1 MQVGQQVREGDVV
14 AVLEAMKME
23 NDITSPYAGHGEA
36 GSREQGHV
44 GRHER
49 PAGGDRLTSGAWR
62 AQLPGGQI
70 VAVITAAVAAA
81 MDQPVGSSCHPLRI
95 EPAAQGWGQAPAG
108 AGPGGPGA
116 WGGSGWAK
124 AGVIQAHLTW
134 AQSGGRT
141 R

>member
-1 MQVGQQVREGDVV
+1 M
-14 AVLEAMKME
+14 
-23 NDITSPYAGHGEA
+23 
-36 GSREQGHV
+36 
-44 GRHER
+44 
-49 PAGGDRLTSGAWR
+49 SGAWR
-62 AQLPGGQI
+62 AQLPAEI

-81 MDQPVGSSCHPLRI
+81 MDQPVGSFAIRSI

-124 AGVIQAHLTW
+124 AGVIQAHLTR
-134 AQSGGRT
+134 AQFGGRT